1 MPPEYYA
8 VSIEFGDPNS
18 TTFVV
23 LPSLHFS
30 ARSIQSAYSGPG
42 NRTLAGHGSGAE
54 NKARLSGTSIAN
66 LLETMAPIRVVQ
78 ADTEGNVFYKAEIET
93 QTIPD
98 TVMDRLIGS
107 SSNSLNDLSSNAAT
121 HQRQDDLTRS
131 TNMPENI
138 VAQVIAPLAMEEPEV
153 KTEPESISSAIRCQ
167 GIDVK
172 HFVEAHTQFD
182 LKVICQRQI
191 LRKVQA
197 HQLRPIHL
205 FLNSNNTHSSSCA
218 FGYNLC
224 DYRQRKVINKNTT
237 TSWYTYRTPGPLDS
251 PPEFPPNSMRL
262 EHNVIFLHIN
272 EAERAKLN
280 EGQLSKLL
288 KYCVRMWIWNGDSL
302 RWERIY
308 FGERRVVG
316 DGYELA
322 IALRYRK
329 VTYFRAPLEMQFIE
343 DVNHDI
349 HVAQD
354 AWNEAVEHW
363 QQSIIGLETS
373 TEEKHKSLSRLATET
388 NKLINHLNS
397 FTEDYGL
404 TVTSLLQGQTSVH
417 SSSSARNI
425 AQNPKAIRTLVIHSS
440 RLQEELLEDLP
451 LRRAL
456 IRKLETVYTKAI
468 SAPKGNFLKEDL
480 LQAFLLAGR
489 CRDVLKAVDSSF
501 KRKDQNCFQWRGS
514 SDEDISAYLSSFQCG
529 DHHTLDDMQSM
540 FTNIK
545 RRSLAMV
552 FDIIEQFRE
561 DEHRIITKIKGTND
575 ILQAHQESH
584 QEKLDVLKDCTE
596 NMIERLDL
604 KLNGFKEKPNKSS
617 AHGNLQYGQ
626 GNTTEYIGD
635 LWTIALRFLPIH
647 GTEDV
652 GKIQRSV
659 ADELRRLVAERFAV
673 ENLRIH
679 SSFMTSIYNSAT
691 QSGDSKL
698 NRSSENIST
707 LLDQDLEMIA
717 ETPKCVSEVEIHC
730 SIPDSEGSNYSP
742 SNSLAGELAHLDL
755 VHATICDLELE
766 AKTTLSQSEC
776 DDAAERDLQD
786 RRSHFFTR
794 SSDTCYSWVS
804 FNSYLL
810 SVLFALA
817 TSDPVQSCSSA
828 LVSLKLRARWPMP
841 TLPVFK
847 YNWDEL
853 QLSSIAIIRISGAVR
868 FWIASKLNTSL
879 GRNSQ
884 FFGGIVYSHRK
895 SFPHPKPSKALKA
908 TVDRKILE
916 VSHNYL
922 PFDFRRMLRHDEE
935 RRRICVMRSEWREV
949 EHITYPNARTRIL
962 GVVLSG
968 DARYLAVAQETCVDI
983 WNVKVNMNP
992 EPLVQYSSKENRIS
1006 FIAWSQRSPQL
1017 VISYE
1022 GGLVYV
1028 ITMKE
1033 RSSSIEGFHHSGQ
1046 TQQTRT
1052 FSVFLHK
1059 DLLVV
1064 AMGKVVE
1071 IRGHRDRNDS
1081 SNSPHWE
1088 LLKTLPAPPIDK
1100 YLPIGAIQSIH
1111 AMSRD
1116 RILISYENGVAVD
1129 ESLWSIVHS
1138 DSLDF
1143 EHEDMMLIPGVINDV
1158 CPGKGTVLVTVA
1170 GTYQIFVL
1178 GSETAQNIFVPC
1190 DPLSKTPQTVSCT
1203 KFISE
1208 DLVIGAGVGQLVLW
1222 NAELGNRYLSP
1233 LWYQCRRSKLYLS
1246 AYKSEEDSG
1255 WIVTVHEI
1263 PDRHSYEIVFWT
1275 TADLQEDATEP
1286 ESHDDSQCTTC

>member
-182 LKVICQRQI
+182 LK
-191 LRKVQA
+191 
-197 HQLRPIHL
+197 
-205 FLNSNNTHSSSCA
+205 
-218 FGYNLC
+218 
-224 DYRQRKVINKNTT
+224 RKVINKNTT

-388 NKLINHLNS
+388 NKLINHLNL

-501 KRKDQNCFQWRGS
+501 KRSG
-514 SDEDISAYLSSFQCG
+514 IVG

-794 SSDTCYSWVS
+794 SSDTGYSWVS

-922 PFDFRRMLRHDEE
+922 PFDFRRILILYAIYNRLALTTLSAFNITPPHHFDPSK
-935 RRRICVMRSEWREV
+935 CVMRSEWREV

>member
-1 MPPEYYA
+1 
-8 VSIEFGDPNS
+8 
-18 TTFVV
+18 
-23 LPSLHFS
+23 
-30 ARSIQSAYSGPG
+30 
-42 NRTLAGHGSGAE
+42 
-54 NKARLSGTSIAN
+54 
-66 LLETMAPIRVVQ
+66 
-78 ADTEGNVFYKAEIET
+78 
-93 QTIPD
+93 
-98 TVMDRLIGS
+98 
-107 SSNSLNDLSSNAAT
+107 
-121 HQRQDDLTRS
+121 
-131 TNMPENI
+131 
-138 VAQVIAPLAMEEPEV
+138 
-153 KTEPESISSAIRCQ
+153 
-167 GIDVK
+167 
-172 HFVEAHTQFD
+172 
-182 LKVICQRQI
+182 
-191 LRKVQA
+191 
-197 HQLRPIHL
+197 
-205 FLNSNNTHSSSCA
+205 
-218 FGYNLC
+218 
-224 DYRQRKVINKNTT
+224 
-237 TSWYTYRTPGPLDS
+237 
-251 PPEFPPNSMRL
+251 
-262 EHNVIFLHIN
+262 
-272 EAERAKLN
+272 
-280 EGQLSKLL
+280 
-288 KYCVRMWIWNGDSL
+288 
-302 RWERIY
+302 
-308 FGERRVVG
+308 
-316 DGYELA
+316 
-322 IALRYRK
+322 
-329 VTYFRAPLEMQFIE
+329 MQFIE

-425 AQNPKAIRTLVIHSS
+425 AQNAKAIRTLVIHSS

-501 KRKDQNCFQWRGS
+501 KRSGIVVRPSTYSASVYDQVSEALALTRTSKFQLVTDISQLGLCLRNHDRKDQNCFQRRGS

-659 ADELRRLVAERFAV
+659 ADELRRLDRVVAERFAV

-730 SIPDSEGSNYSP
+730 SITDSEGSNYSP

-794 SSDTCYSWVS
+794 SSDTGYSWVS

-879 GRNSQ
+879 GRLVASLTFVTSKLTRPHDSVLGFPIAEIPSFSAASFTVIANHFPIPSHLRQ
-884 FFGGIVYSHRK
+884 YVPKWPIIKAVLVHSGWHRLSHPFTYRSSPAVPTESRSILLIEVFLLNLPTVLFLLFGIA
-895 SFPHPKPSKALKA
+895 FLLQLKA

-935 RRRICVMRSEWREV
+935 RRRIV
-949 EHITYPNARTRIL
+949 
-962 GVVLSG
+962 
-968 DARYLAVAQETCVDI
+968 
-983 WNVKVNMNP
+983 
-992 EPLVQYSSKENRIS
+992 
-1006 FIAWSQRSPQL
+1006 
-1017 VISYE
+1017 
-1022 GGLVYV
+1022 
-1028 ITMKE
+1028 
-1033 RSSSIEGFHHSGQ
+1033 
-1046 TQQTRT
+1046 
-1052 FSVFLHK
+1052 
-1059 DLLVV
+1059 
-1064 AMGKVVE
+1064 
-1071 IRGHRDRNDS
+1071 
-1081 SNSPHWE
+1081 
-1088 LLKTLPAPPIDK
+1088 
-1100 YLPIGAIQSIH
+1100 
-1111 AMSRD
+1111 
-1116 RILISYENGVAVD
+1116 
-1129 ESLWSIVHS
+1129 
-1138 DSLDF
+1138 
-1143 EHEDMMLIPGVINDV
+1143 
-1158 CPGKGTVLVTVA
+1158 
-1170 GTYQIFVL
+1170 
-1178 GSETAQNIFVPC
+1178 
-1190 DPLSKTPQTVSCT
+1190 
-1203 KFISE
+1203 
-1208 DLVIGAGVGQLVLW
+1208 
-1222 NAELGNRYLSP
+1222 
-1233 LWYQCRRSKLYLS
+1233 
-1246 AYKSEEDSG
+1246 
-1255 WIVTVHEI
+1255 
-1263 PDRHSYEIVFWT
+1263 
-1275 TADLQEDATEP
+1275 
-1286 ESHDDSQCTTC
+1286 

>member
-98 TVMDRLIGS
+98 TVMDRPIGS

-121 HQRQDDLTRS
+121 HQRQDDLTQS

-153 KTEPESISSAIRCQ
+153 KTEPESISLAIRCQ

-172 HFVEAHTQFD
+172 HFVKAHTQFD
-182 LKVICQRQI
+182 LK
-191 LRKVQA
+191 
-197 HQLRPIHL
+197 
-205 FLNSNNTHSSSCA
+205 
-218 FGYNLC
+218 
-224 DYRQRKVINKNTT
+224 RKVINKNAT

-425 AQNPKAIRTLVIHSS
+425 AQNAKAIRTLVIHSS

-456 IRKLETVYTKAI
+456 ICKLETVYTKAI

-501 KRKDQNCFQWRGS
+501 KRSGIVVRPSTYSASVYDQVSEALALTRTSKFQLVTDISQLGLCLRNHDRKDQNCFQRRGS

-635 LWTIALRFLPIH
+635 LWTIALRFLSIH

-730 SIPDSEGSNYSP
+730 SIPDSESSNYSP

-776 DDAAERDLQD
+776 DDAAKRDLQD

-794 SSDTCYSWVS
+794 SSDTGYSWVS

-853 QLSSIAIIRISGAVR
+853 QLSSIAIIRISGA
-868 FWIASKLNTSL
+868 SL
-879 GRNSQ
+879 QIISPSQ
-884 FFGGIVYSHRK
+884 
-895 SFPHPKPSKALKA
+895 
-908 TVDRKILE
+908 
-916 VSHNYL
+916 
-922 PFDFRRMLRHDEE
+922 
-935 RRRICVMRSEWREV
+935 
-949 EHITYPNARTRIL
+949 
-962 GVVLSG
+962 
-968 DARYLAVAQETCVDI
+968 
-983 WNVKVNMNP
+983 
-992 EPLVQYSSKENRIS
+992 
-1006 FIAWSQRSPQL
+1006 
-1017 VISYE
+1017 
-1022 GGLVYV
+1022 
-1028 ITMKE
+1028 
-1033 RSSSIEGFHHSGQ
+1033 
-1046 TQQTRT
+1046 
-1052 FSVFLHK
+1052 
-1059 DLLVV
+1059 
-1064 AMGKVVE
+1064 
-1071 IRGHRDRNDS
+1071 
-1081 SNSPHWE
+1081 
-1088 LLKTLPAPPIDK
+1088 
-1100 YLPIGAIQSIH
+1100 AI
-1111 AMSRD
+1111 
-1116 RILISYENGVAVD
+1116 
-1129 ESLWSIVHS
+1129 
-1138 DSLDF
+1138 
-1143 EHEDMMLIPGVINDV
+1143 
-1158 CPGKGTVLVTVA
+1158 
-1170 GTYQIFVL
+1170 
-1178 GSETAQNIFVPC
+1178 
-1190 DPLSKTPQTVSCT
+1190 
-1203 KFISE
+1203 
-1208 DLVIGAGVGQLVLW
+1208 
-1222 NAELGNRYLSP
+1222 
-1233 LWYQCRRSKLYLS
+1233 
-1246 AYKSEEDSG
+1246 
-1255 WIVTVHEI
+1255 
-1263 PDRHSYEIVFWT
+1263 
-1275 TADLQEDATEP
+1275 
-1286 ESHDDSQCTTC
+1286 